1 MKKIFFLIVA
11 IIAAATAAFCADLV
25 DMSSTHII
33 SFASRV
39 AAEPDRRALISERIT
54 LNVADDQTVK
64 GIDRVVP
71 EGSEIIDARIDGA
84 QLRASI
90 RDGKIVATQ
99 SDALSRG
106 VHIFDFVY
114 RVPKA
119 FEISGEYDILL
130 MEPIGT
136 WTWPIDRAALTIFPP
151 AGAQIDYIKATV
163 DKADLSP
170 ALARTDDGYLLVCS
184 LDPGETPMISARWR
198 SDYAPAF
205 RDERVADLS
214 VRARVDR
221 DGSVSFVERIE
232 VNSLGREIKRGI
244 TRSFPTMKFDASRRR
259 SELSFELESATLDG
273 EPVPH
278 TMRYVTGGVEASI
291 APTTDLSRGV
301 HVFELKYRVVGL
313 IYFEGENDELFW
325 TVTGSG
331 WPWRIDRAS
340 MSVELPD
347 GVSLA
352 SSDGFVSKSGEMSPD
367 VRDLDDGSL
376 ATTRALSPGENFG
389 AIFAWPTGAI
399 AEPSMWL
406 AHSKEAAGFFA
417 AIVGYFAIVW
427 LICGRDAKSGDP
439 SPTSEPPDGVG
450 PGFAS
455 YLKDRAYSNR
465 CITSELVRVA
475 AIGGASIAQVGESVK
490 ISLLE
495 SFDAAVDRAAKHDAH
510 IEDVVRGRLFSSR
523 APLDPVGNADD
534 AGKRLVAARDEQRKE
549 FAADGREHFTK
560 NTSKKFFG
568 ALLILAGV
576 IWSALFADFE
586 AWRVA
591 AMLATGEVAGAYILY
606 AIAVF
611 ASGVSMARKP
621 LICAP
626 LITVTTVISCMIFE
640 RLFGVALTLAPAW
653 SAAWAAVMYLSVLGA
668 AFVGSHLSAPL
679 IVWIS
684 QTLYT
689 CAAVAGSDKLL
700 SIALVASVG
709 AAVILSSMM
718 TRRTEA
724 GAATAAQLRG
734 LELFMLAPPSPKDTP
749 QLFEKLLPYAYALG
763 CADAWVDRFGKKLAE
778 DSWAPKWFKPEGGA
792 NFSAA
797 SMHRALTV
805 GIAGSMM
812 KAMADFDAAK
822 RPGRA
827 RSKK

>member
-1 MKKIFFLIVA
+1 MKKIFLIAA
-11 IIAAATAAFCADLV
+11 IIAASTAAFCADLV
-25 DMSSTHII
+25 DMSATRVI

-54 LNVADDQTVK
+54 LNVADDQVVR

-71 EGSEIIDARIDGA
+71 DGAELVDARLDGS

-90 RDGKIVATQ
+90 RDGKIIATQ
-99 SDALSRG
+99 SGALSHG
-106 VHIFDFVY
+106 AHIFDFVY

-119 FEISGEYDILL
+119 FEPSGEYDILL

-136 WTWPIDRAALTIFPP
+136 WTWPIDRAALTILPP
-151 AGAQIDYIKATV
+151 AGAEFDFVRATV
-163 DKADLSP
+163 GGADASS
-170 ALARTDDGYLLVCS
+170 ALARTEDGYMLVCS
-184 LDPGETPMISARWR
+184 LDPGETPTISARWR
-198 SDYAPAF
+198 SDFAPAF
-205 RDERVADLS
+205 RDERIADLS
-214 VRARVDR
+214 VRARIDR

-232 VNSLGREIKRGI
+232 INSLGREIKRGI
-244 TRSFPTMKFDASRRR
+244 SRSFPTVKFDESRRR

-273 EPVPH
+273 EPVPFS
-278 TMRYVTGGVEASI
+278 MRYVTGGVEASI
-291 APTTDLSRGV
+291 SPSEDLSRGV
-301 HVFELKYRVVGL
+301 HVFELRYRVVGL

-325 TVTGSG
+325 TATGSG
-331 WPWRIDRAS
+331 WPWRVDRAS
-340 MSVELPD
+340 ISVELPD
-347 GVSLA
+347 GVAISA
-352 SSDGFVSKSGEMSPD
+352 ADGFLSKNGEMSPD
-367 VRDLDDGSL
+367 VRRLDDGSL
-376 ATTRALSPGENFG
+376 VTTRALSPGESFG
-389 AIFAWPTGAI
+389 AIFAWPAGAI

-406 AHSKEAAGFFA
+406 AHAKEAGGFFA

-475 AIGGASIAQVGESVK
+475 AIGGASVAQVGESVK
-490 ISLLE
+490 ISVADG
-495 SFDAAVDRAAKHDAH
+495 FDAAVDRAAKHDAH
-510 IEDVVRGRLFSSR
+510 VEDVVRGRLFASR
-523 APLDPVGNADD
+523 SPLDPVGNAEDT
-534 AGKRLVAARDEQRKE
+534 GKRLAAARDEQRKE
-549 FAADGREHFTK
+549 FAADGRDHFTK
-560 NTSKKFFG
+560 NTSKKIFG
-568 ALLILAGV
+568 VLLIVAGAV
-576 IWSALFADFE
+576 WSAISADLD
-586 AWRVA
+586 AWQVA
-591 AMLATGEVAGAYILY
+591 AMLAAGEVVGAYILY
-606 AIAVF
+606 AIAVLF
-611 ASGVSMARKP
+611 SGLSMARKP

-626 LITVTTVISCMIFE
+626 LITVTTVMSCLIFE

-724 GAATAAQLRG
+724 GAATASQLRG